1 MDIKGSSFC
10 QKTMIEIDARLL
22 YEVRPDALNA
32 IFDVALIETL
42 KDQQGILIG
51 GKQIPYEKALEKDR
65 LDKVLPDSSVHEFKG
80 GVFVYSYHDA
90 KAPVKFVVR
99 ETEDLYLF
107 ITATRIRDIPH
118 RRDDVKAFSRDIDL
132 YVNYFKQS
140 YRYPF
145 NLHVNFIVFRDL
157 DVPVFDIEDEYTT
170 IYGDSKVIHY
180 KDLKA
185 IDGSPIKLKFFE

>member
-1 MDIKGSSFC
+1 MDIGASSFC
-10 QKTMIEIDARLL
+10 QKTTIEIDARLL
-22 YEVRPDALNA
+22 YETRPDALNA

-42 KDQQGILIG
+42 KEQQGILIG
-51 GKQIPYEKALEKDR
+51 GKPIPYDKVLEKDR
-65 LDKVLPDSSVHEFKG
+65 LDKILPDSSVHEFKG

-118 RRDDVKAFSRDIDL
+118 RREEVNAYSREIDQ

-140 YRYPF
+140 YKCPF
-145 NLHVNFIVFRDL
+145 NLHVNFIVFREIQ
-157 DVPVFDIEDEYTT
+157 VPVFDIEDEFTT
-170 IYGDSKVIHY
+170 IYGDAKVIHY

-185 IDGSPIKLKFFE
+185 LDGQAIKVKFFE